1 MNQKILSEIKTIA
14 SEIAETND
22 IETSILKNKISKLY
36 DKLVVLEYLEN
47 SISDIENNEVEKNII
62 STEEEVAVEE
72 IIVEEEETINITD
85 TLEFSKTEEEVSEPK
100 ETEEKEEVVADEV
113 EQELETIDEVEDID
127 KTIEEVSLEKDEEAL
142 QPKKSSLHEELKKN
156 TIQIG
161 LNDRIAFVKR
171 LFDGNQQDF
180 HRVLS
185 QVNTFTSLDEVQEFI
200 ETMVKPEYNWDNQEE
215 YADRFLEIIE
225 AKFL

>member
-14 SEIAETND
+14 NEIAETND

-36 DKLVVLEYLEN
+36 EKLVVLEYLEN
-47 SISDIENNEVEKNII
+47 SISDIENNEVKENII
-62 STEEEVAVEE
+62 SSEEE
-72 IIVEEEETINITD
+72 IIVEEILVEEEETISVTD
-85 TLEFSKTEEEVSEPK
+85 TLEFSKI
-100 ETEEKEEVVADEV
+100 EEVVSETEDKKEV
-113 EQELETIDEVEDID
+113 VAEEIEQEQETIDEVEDID
-127 KTIEEVSLEKDEEAL
+127 KTIEEVSLEKNEEAL
-142 QPKKSSLHEELKKN
+142 KPKKSSLHEELKKN

-215 YADRFLEIIE
+215 YAERFLEIIE